1 MGTGSAAVKRWV
13 MILVGQIEQTPG
25 RFAKLNNS
33 GVVKQD
39 VSNGDDVLAGWEH
52 GKCCAKKE
60 KNKHFRFIPSSKH
73 CCKPLL
79 YTQKI

>member
-39 VSNGDDVLAGWEH
+39 VSNGDDVLAG
-52 GKCCAKKE
+52 
-60 KNKHFRFIPSSKH
+60 
-73 CCKPLL
+73 
-79 YTQKI
+79 